1 MTSFLVEVYTPAT
14 GPNGEIERRIRATC
28 TELTRAGTPVR
39 YLRSIF
45 VSEDEMCLYLFKAEA
60 AEAVRE
66 ASVQAG
72 ISAVRIVEALET
84 T

>member
-1 MTSFLVEVYTPAT
+1 
-14 GPNGEIERRIRATC
+14 
-28 TELTRAGTPVR
+28 
-39 YLRSIF
+39 
-45 VSEDEMCLYLFKAEA
+45 MCLYLFKAEA